1 MPFIIGTP
9 TPDNKILVQS
19 VSHIYG
25 IGLAESRILC
35 QKAGFGDDARGVH
48 VTPEKSKVLESLV
61 DNTDLLVGADLRRFQ
76 NDKIRRLYAIM
87 TYRGLRHKKGL
98 PLRGQRTHTN
108 AKKRIY
114 FNTNVV

>member
-25 IGLAESRILC
+25 IGLTESAMLC
-35 QKAGFGDDARGVH
+35 KKAGFGDDARGIH
-48 VTPEKSKVLESLV
+48 VTPEKSQLLESLV
-61 DNTDLLVGADLRRFQ
+61 DNRALLVGADLRRFQ

-87 TYRGLRHKKGL
+87 AYRGLRHKRGL
-98 PLRGQRTHTN
+98 PVRGQRTHTN
-108 AKKRIY
+108 AKKRIH
-114 FNTNVV
+114 FNINVN

>member
-9 TPDNKILVQS
+9 IPDNKILVQS
-19 VSHIYG
+19 VAHIYG
-25 IGLAESRILC
+25 IGLSESKMLC
-35 QKAGFGDDARGVH
+35 KRAGFGDDSRGTH
-48 VTPEKSKVLESLV
+48 VTPEKSKLLEILV

-98 PLRGQRTHTN
+98 PVRGQRTHTN
-108 AKKRIY
+108 ARKRAH
-114 FNTNVV
+114 FNINVS

>member
-25 IGLAESRILC
+25 IGLSESGILC
-35 QKAGFGDDARGVH
+35 KKAGFGDDARGIH
-48 VTPEKSKVLESLV
+48 VTPEKSQLLENLV
-61 DNTDLLVGADLRRFQ
+61 DNRALLVGADLRRFQ
-76 NDKIRRLYAIM
+76 KDKIRRLYSIM

-98 PLRGQRTHTN
+98 PVRGQRTHTN

-114 FNTNVV
+114 FNTNAG